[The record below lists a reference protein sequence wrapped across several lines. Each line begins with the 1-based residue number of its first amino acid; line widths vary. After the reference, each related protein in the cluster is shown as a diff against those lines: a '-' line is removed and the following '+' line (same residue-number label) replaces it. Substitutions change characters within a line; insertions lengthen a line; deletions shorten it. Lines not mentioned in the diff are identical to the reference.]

1 MNSSTVLS
9 ILIFAVFSGSS
20 LWFSSNAI
28 LAELTL
34 AMPGK
39 NLDIPDITSAV
50 QLGFITGTLTFSL
63 LNISDR
69 FLAGRV
75 FLISSILGSLSNALI
90 IIAPLDSQ
98 TLIISRCL
106 TGFFLAGIY
115 PVGVKIAAL
124 WYPKGLG
131 RALGHIVGALVIGTA
146 FPHLIKT
153 LNLALNWQWVIIS
166 SSTLAIMG
174 GLLVSAIIPERSTPR
189 RTPHHEGKGLLTIF
203 KSKDFYASSSG
214 YFGHMWELYTF
225 WAFTPVILITYNQ
238 QMGADLNVS
247 LWSFLIIASGGIG
260 CSVGGL
266 FSLKLG
272 SARIAFYQ
280 LAISGACCLIFP
292 FMLLSIPSIFLTYL
306 IVWGI
311 TIAGDSPQFSTLNA
325 KTAPIDIVGSAI
337 TLVICFGFGLTILSM
352 QIFNLLM
359 NHFSLNIAVSL
370 MAIGPLY
377 GLYSLYPL
385 RVKNPLFN

>member
-1 MNSSTVLS
+1 LF

-28 LAELTL
+28 LAELSL
-34 AMPGK
+34 AMPGTHF
-39 NLDIPDITSAV
+39 DISDITSAV
-50 QLGFITGTLTFSL
+50 QFGFITGTLAFSL

-69 FLAGRV
+69 FHAGRV
-75 FLISSILGSLSNALI
+75 FLISSILGSISNALI
-90 IIAPLDSQ
+90 IITPLDSQ

-146 FPHLIKT
+146 FPHLIKS

-166 SSTLAIMG
+166 SSTLAILG
-174 GLLVSAIIPERSTPR
+174 GLLVSVTIPERSIPK
-189 RTPHHEGKGLLTIF
+189 RTPHHEGKGLLNIF

-225 WAFTPVILITYNQ
+225 WAFTPLILTAYNE
-238 QMGADLNVS
+238 QMNTNLNIS

-266 FSLKLG
+266 FSAKLG

-292 FMLLSIPSIFLTYL
+292 FMLFSSPKIFLIYL
-306 IVWGI
+306 VVWGI

-325 KTAPIDIVGSAI
+325 KTAPIDIIGSAI

-352 QIFNLLM
+352 QTFNLLM
-359 NHFSLNIAVSL
+359 THFSLDIAVSL

-385 RVKNPLFN
+385 KIKNPLFN